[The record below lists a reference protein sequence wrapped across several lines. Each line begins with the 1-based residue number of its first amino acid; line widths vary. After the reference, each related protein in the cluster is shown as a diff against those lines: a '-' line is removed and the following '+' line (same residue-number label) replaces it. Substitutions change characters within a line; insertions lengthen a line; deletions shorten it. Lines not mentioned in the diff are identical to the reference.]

1 MVQCLSLRDING
13 IKQGCCQDNTSRG
26 KTLTTIEGGK
36 NISQQQYRIWYV
48 KVLFKTFTMTLA
60 CSLQIVYKIP
70 MIYFKAVEV
79 ATKTYENENYINFK
93 DDLYLRFV
101 VGVDR

>member
-1 MVQCLSLRDING
+1 
-13 IKQGCCQDNTSRG
+13 
-26 KTLTTIEGGK
+26 
-36 NISQQQYRIWYV
+36 
-48 KVLFKTFTMTLA
+48 MTLA

-70 MIYFKAVEV
+70 MIYFKALEV
-79 ATKTYENENYINFK
+79 ATKAYENENYINFK